1 MSQLSA
7 TQNLKLAEKGAWLS
21 IIVYIILSAIKLAGG
36 RYFQSDALTA
46 DAYNNISDIIGNI
59 AVLLGLRL
67 ARRPADREH
76 TFGHWKIEDLASLIT
91 SFIMF
96 TVGIGALQATIIKF
110 FGESTPP
117 IDLLGAVVGLLSAVV
132 LFAVFLYNRRL
143 SKKVQSKGLMASAKD
158 NLADAVTSL
167 GTSIAIIAAS
177 VGFPIV
183 DKIAAIIITI
193 FIFKTAYEI
202 FMESFFTL
210 SDGFDQ
216 NLLTHY
222 EAAILAIPQIVE
234 VKSQRGRT
242 YGANIYLDVVITM
255 NPNMSVY
262 DSHAITEQV
271 EDLLKTKHG
280 VYDVDIHVEPAALTI
295 DE

>member
-183 DKIAAIIITI
+183 DKIVAIIITI

>member
-167 GTSIAIIAAS
+167 GTSIAIIADS

-183 DKIAAIIITI
+183 DKIVAIIITI